1 MSKKKERISEV
12 INIITNENV
21 SSQEDLLKKLISRG
35 ISATQA
41 TLSRDLRQINAVK
54 VADHQG
60 NYRYRISPV
69 LNEDE
74 ESAPVLSS
82 RSQAAGAL
90 SITKTGNLIVI
101 KTRNGYASAL
111 AFDIDQMHSPLL
123 LGSIPG
129 ADTIFIA
136 VAENASSKAL
146 FSLFSTFISEHVMQ
160 AAATT
165 FGVAEE

>member
-1 MSKKKERISEV
+1 MSNRKIRISEV

-21 SSQEDLLKKLISRG
+21 SSQEELLKKLNERG
-35 ISATQA
+35 LSATQA

-54 VADHQG
+54 VADSQG
-60 NYRYRISPV
+60 NYRYRITPG
-69 LNEDE
+69 LNDPED
-74 ESAPVLSS
+74 STAALSS
-82 RSQAAGAL
+82 RSQTAGAL
-90 SITKTGNLIVI
+90 SITKTGNLIII

-111 AFDIDQMHSPLL
+111 AFDIDQLQSPLL
-123 LGSIPG
+123 LGTIPG

-146 FSLFSTFISEHVMQ
+146 FSLFSTFISEPVMQ